1 MLYEL
6 EHNGILSYY
15 VFVCRMILK
24 QLGRHMMPFCR
35 IIRIAT
41 DIGANMR
48 TMRRERATKRSVK
61 R

>member
-1 MLYEL
+1 MVLGFFYKEFL
-6 EHNGILSYY
+6 
-15 VFVCRMILK
+15 FVSRMILK
-24 QLGRHMMPFCR
+24 QLVRHMMPFCR